1 MLSIFLVT
9 ALVVFLAELGDK
21 TQLVCMAFVAR
32 FGVWKVLAAVSAAVV
47 VNTGLAVV
55 LGEGLSRIVPFSTL
69 QIVAGVG
76 FLGFGLWS
84 LRSEEEDENC
94 PDPNRKKGS
103 PFWTVFFTFFVAE
116 LGDKTQLVTLGLAA
130 KQGLPLITWLG
141 ASTGLIGAQALGIFM
156 SGFIAKHVPPRA
168 LQLGAAAIFFVFG
181 TLSLYQNLPSHFI
194 SPVAILV
201 YLLVLSS
208 LAYLMIRKKSQP
220 LPRR

>member
-1 MLSIFLVT
+1 MLSIFLLT

-84 LRSEEEDENC
+84 LRSEEGEENC

-103 PFWTVFFTFFVAE
+103 PFWTVFFTFFIAE

-156 SGFIAKHVPPRA
+156 SGLIAKHIPPRS
-168 LQLGAAAIFFVFG
+168 LQVGAASIFFIFG
-181 TLSLYQNLPSHFI
+181 TLSLYQNLPRHFI
-194 SPVAILV
+194 SPISV
-201 YLLVLSS
+201 LLYVIVLSFV
-208 LAYLMIRKKSQP
+208 AYLMIRKKSQ
-220 LPRR
+220 LS

>member
-1 MLSIFLVT
+1 MLSIFLLT
-9 ALVVFLAELGDK
+9 AVVVFLAELGDK

-32 FGVWKVLAAVSAAVV
+32 FGVWKVLAATSAAVV
-47 VNTGLAVV
+47 VNTGLAVA

-69 QIVAGVG
+69 QIVAGMG

-84 LRSEEEDENC
+84 LRSEEEEENC

-156 SGFIAKHVPPRA
+156 SGFIAKHIPPRA
-168 LQLGAAAIFFVFG
+168 LQVGAAGIFFIFG
-181 TLSLYQNLPSHFI
+181 TLSLYQNLPRHFI
-194 SPVAILV
+194 SPIS
-201 YLLVLSS
+201 VLSYVIVLS
-208 LAYLMIRKKSQP
+208 FLAYLMTGVKRTP
-220 LPRR
+220 